1 MKKILVVD
9 DDKSIRLVLSTALT
23 RSGFLVKTS
32 ATTAGYMGLLNTDK
46 FDVMITDV
54 GLPDGDTLD
63 TLPKIQSL
71 NPDMKIIVIS
81 AKSTLITAVRAE
93 KKGAFYYFPKPF
105 DLDELIGL
113 VNKVFETSDFLDK
126 NTFIENNN
134 LAPDKPSLYDSGP
147 IIGKSK
153 IMQDTFKI
161 IARLIK
167 TNITVLINGEIGTG
181 KKLLA
186 KSIHDLTFSS
196 KKKFI
201 KLNIKNFRIINEEL
215 SNHSNNK
222 KQDTLYIND
231 LKNLDGGTIF
241 IDQVCEGS
249 LSDQHEL
256 LNFIENFD
264 LIRKRFSQESKITR
278 IIVTSKK
285 DLMKLVEKGDFRDDL
300 FYKLNV
306 MPIFLPPLRK
316 RLEDIPNLI
325 NHFINKF
332 NNDNMT
338 KLSIDNLALN
348 FLKSY
353 FWPGN
358 IQELKNLI
366 ERLSLSLTNDKI
378 SLSDVQKQLTNSF
391 EISDND
397 ENVTFENLIDKRISK
412 LMSSINDDSIK
423 MNVYDDFIK
432 TIEKPLIENI
442 LDYTRGNQIKA
453 STILG
458 LNRNTLRK
466 KISELGVTVRKVR
479 KNSL

>member
-23 RSGFLVKTS
+23 RSGYLVKTS
-32 ATTAGYMGLLNTDK
+32 ATTAGFWGLLNDDE

-63 TLPKIQSL
+63 ALPKIQSL
-71 NPDMKIIVIS
+71 NPKMKIIVIS

-105 DLDELIGL
+105 DLDELIEL
-113 VNKVFETSDFLDK
+113 VNKVFETSDLLA
-126 NTFIENNN
+126 ENKLVKSEN
-134 LAPDKPSLYDSGP
+134 LVSDKPSLYDSGP

-167 TNITVLINGEIGTG
+167 SNITVLINGEIGTG

-186 KSIHDLTFSS
+186 KSIHDLTFSNN
-196 KKKFI
+196 KKFI
-201 KLNIKNFRIINEEL
+201 KLNIKNFRTINEEWSNYL
-215 SNHSNNK
+215 SNKNYES
-222 KQDTLYIND
+222 LVIND
-231 LKNLDGGTIF
+231 LKKLDSGTIF

-249 LSDQHEL
+249 LTEQHEF

-264 LIRKRFSQESKITR
+264 LSKKRYSQDTSQIR

-285 DLMKLVEKGDFRDDL
+285 DLMKLVEKGNFREDL
-300 FYKLNV
+300 YYKLNV
-306 MPIFLPPLRK
+306 MPIYLPPLRK
-316 RLEDIPNLI
+316 RLEDMPNLI
-325 NHFINKF
+325 NYFLNTFNRKNKS
-332 NNDNMT
+332 
-338 KLSIDNLALN
+338 KLSIDNSALN
-348 FLKSY
+348 FLKTY
-353 FWPGN
+353 HWPGN

-366 ERLSLSLTNDKI
+366 ERLSLSLSNDKI
-378 SLSDVQKQLTNSF
+378 TISDVQNQLKNSF
-391 EISDND
+391 EINEND
-397 ENVTFENLIDKRISK
+397 ENITLENLIDKRINK
-412 LMSSINDDSIK
+412 VMSSINDLAK
-423 MNVYDDFIK
+423 QVNLYDEFIK
-432 TIEKPLIENI
+432 TVEKPLIENI
-442 LDYTRGNQIKA
+442 LNHTRGNQIKA
-453 STILG
+453 SSILG

-466 KISELGVTVRKVR
+466 KILELGVTVRKVR

>member
-32 ATTAGYMGLLNTDK
+32 ATTAGFWSLLNDDE

-63 TLPKIQSL
+63 VLPKIQTL
-71 NPDMKIIVIS
+71 NPKMKIIVIS

-113 VNKVFETSDFLDK
+113 VNKIFETSGLLDQK
-126 NTFIENNN
+126 QVTESEDSFS
-134 LAPDKPSLYDSGP
+134 DKPSLYESGP

-153 IMQDTFKI
+153 VMQDTYKI

-167 TNITVLINGEIGTG
+167 SNITVLINGEIGTG

-186 KSIHDLTFSS
+186 KSIHDLTFSD

-215 SNHSNNK
+215 SLYLNEK
-222 KQDTLYIND
+222 KHNSAYIND

-249 LSDQHEL
+249 LTEQYEL
-256 LNFIENFD
+256 LNFIENFN
-264 LIRKRFSQESKITR
+264 LINNQNSHNAIITR

-285 DLMKLVEKGDFRDDL
+285 DLFKLVEKGDFREDL
-300 FYKLNV
+300 YYKLNV
-306 MPIFLPPLRK
+306 MPIYLPPLRK
-316 RLEDIPNLI
+316 RLEDIPSLVTY
-325 NHFINKF
+325 FINTF
-332 NNDNMT
+332 NFKNNSQ
-338 KLSIDNLALN
+338 LSIDELSLN

-353 FWPGN
+353 NWPGN
-358 IQELKNLI
+358 IQELRNLI
-366 ERLSLSLTNDKI
+366 ERLSLSISNNKI
-378 SLSDVQKQLTNSF
+378 TVSDVKNHLKNSF
-391 EISDND
+391 EIYEND
-397 ENVTFENLIDKRISK
+397 ENLTLENFIEKRISI
-412 LMSSINDDSIK
+412 LTSSFNDNSIN
-423 MNVYDDFIK
+423 MNVYDEFIR
-432 TIEKPLIENI
+432 TVEKPLIENI
-442 LDYTRGNQIKA
+442 LTYTRGNQIKA
-453 STILG
+453 SSILG

>member
-1 MKKILVVD
+1 MKKILVID

-32 ATTAGYMGLLNTDK
+32 ATTAGMWGLLNAEQ
-46 FDVMITDV
+46 FDVIITDV

-63 TLPKIQSL
+63 LLPKIQSL
-71 NPDMKIIVIS
+71 NPEMKIIVIS

-113 VNKVFETSDFLDK
+113 VNKVFETSEILP
-126 NTFIENNN
+126 ENKVVESKT
-134 LAPDKPSLYDSGP
+134 PVSDRPSLYDSGP

-153 IMQDTFKI
+153 VMQDTYKI

-167 TNITVLINGEIGTG
+167 SNITVLINGEIGTG

-186 KSIHDLTFSS
+186 KSIHDLTYLG

-201 KLNIKNFRIINEEL
+201 KLDIKNFKIINEEL
-215 SNHSNNK
+215 SNYLNNK
-222 KQDTLYIND
+222 DYNSSYIKD
-231 LKNLDGGTIF
+231 LRNLDGGTIF

-249 LSDQHEL
+249 LAEQHEL
-256 LNFIENFD
+256 LNFLENFN
-264 LIRKRFSQESKITR
+264 LHKKKFSQDSIQTR

-285 DLMKLVEKGDFRDDL
+285 DLFKLVKNGKYREDL
-300 FYKLNV
+300 YYKLNV
-306 MPIFLPPLRK
+306 MTIYLPPLRK
-316 RLEDIPNLI
+316 RLEDISNLI
-325 NHFINKF
+325 NYFMSSLINK
-332 NNDNMT
+332 NMSNY
-338 KLSIDNLALN
+338 SIDLEALE

-353 FWPGN
+353 HWPGN

-366 ERLSLSLTNDKI
+366 ERLLLSISNNKITVLDVKEQLNNSYEINEND
-378 SLSDVQKQLTNSF
+378 Q
-391 EISDND
+391 
-397 ENVTFENLIDKRISK
+397 NVTLENLIEKRINIV
-412 LMSSINDDSIK
+412 MSSINDNPTQ
-423 MNVYDDFIK
+423 MNIYEDFIK
-432 TIEKPLIENI
+432 QVEKPLIESI
-442 LDYTRGNQIKA
+442 LNYTRGNQIKA

-466 KISELGVTVRKVR
+466 KISDLGVTVRKVR

>member
-32 ATTAGYMGLLNTDK
+32 ATTAGYLGLLNADK

-63 TLPKIQSL
+63 SLPKIQSL
-71 NPDMKIIVIS
+71 NPKMKIIVIS

-113 VNKVFETSDFLDK
+113 VNKIFESSDFLDENK
-126 NTFIENNN
+126 LIESKN
-134 LAPDKPSLYDSGP
+134 LAPEKPSLYDSGP

-167 TNITVLINGEIGTG
+167 SNITVLINGEIGTG

-186 KSIHDLTFSS
+186 KSIHDLTYLS

-201 KLNIKNFRIINEEL
+201 KLNIKNLRTINEEL
-215 SNHSNNK
+215 SNYFNNK
-222 KQDTLYIND
+222 TQDTLYIND
-231 LKNLDGGTIF
+231 LKNFDGGTIF
-241 IDQVCEGS
+241 IDQVCEAS
-249 LSDQHEL
+249 LIEQHEL

-264 LIRKRFSQESKITR
+264 LRKKQLSKVSSPTR

-285 DLMKLVEKGDFRDDL
+285 DLLKLVEKGDFREDL
-300 FYKLNV
+300 YYKLNV

-325 NHFINKF
+325 NHFINLF
-332 NNDNMT
+332 NNRSTT
-338 KLSIDNLALN
+338 KLSVDNLALN

-353 FWPGN
+353 HWPGN

-366 ERLSLSLTNDKI
+366 ERLSLSLTHDKI
-378 SLSDVQKQLTNSF
+378 TLSEVQGQLNNSF
-391 EISDND
+391 EINDND
-397 ENVTFENLIDKRISK
+397 ENITLENLIDKRISK
-412 LMSSINDDSIK
+412 FISSINNDVTK
-423 MNVYDDFIK
+423 MNVYDDFMK
-432 TIEKPLIENI
+432 TVEKPLIENI

-453 STILG
+453 SSILG

>member
-32 ATTAGYMGLLNTDK
+32 ATTAGFWSLLNDDE

-63 TLPKIQSL
+63 VLPKIQTL
-71 NPDMKIIVIS
+71 NPKMKIIVIS

-93 KKGAFYYFPKPF
+93 RKGAFYYFPKPF

-113 VNKVFETSDFLDK
+113 VNKIFESSGLLDQK
-126 NTFIENNN
+126 QLVESEN
-134 LAPDKPSLYDSGP
+134 LVSDKPSLYESGP

-153 IMQDTFKI
+153 IMQDTYKI

-167 TNITVLINGEIGTG
+167 SNITVLINGEIGTG

-186 KSIHDLTFSS
+186 KSIHDLTFSD

-201 KLNIKNFRIINEEL
+201 KLNIKNFRKINEEL
-215 SNHSNNK
+215 SLYLNDKNHNS
-222 KQDTLYIND
+222 LYIND
-231 LKNLDGGTIF
+231 IKNLNGGTIV

-249 LSDQHEL
+249 LTEQYEL
-256 LNFIENFD
+256 LNFIENFN
-264 LIRKRFSQESKITR
+264 LINNQNFQKGINTR

-285 DLMKLVEKGDFRDDL
+285 DLIKLVEKGDFREDL
-300 FYKLNV
+300 YYKLNV
-306 MPIFLPPLRK
+306 MPIYLPPLRK
-316 RLEDIPNLI
+316 RLEDIPSLI
-325 NHFINKF
+325 NYFINIF
-332 NNDNMT
+332 NVKNNSQ
-338 KLSIDNLALN
+338 LSIDELALN
-348 FLKSY
+348 FLKTY
-353 FWPGN
+353 NWPGN
-358 IQELKNLI
+358 IQELRNLI
-366 ERLSLSLTNDKI
+366 ERLSLSISNDKI
-378 SLSDVQKQLTNSF
+378 TFSDVKNHLKNSF
-391 EISDND
+391 EISEND
-397 ENVTFENLIDKRISK
+397 ENLTLENLIEKRISK
-412 LMSSINDDSIK
+412 LTSSFNDNSIN
-423 MNVYDDFIK
+423 MNVYDEFIR
-432 TIEKPLIENI
+432 TVEKPLIENI
-442 LDYTRGNQIKA
+442 LNYTRGNQIKA
-453 STILG
+453 SSILG